1 MRREVQQYGERLQVE
16 PLRSSWKS
24 MVVISGSSRSQASW
38 WRKKD
43 AIRGTSSN
51 KSSDSGSG
59 SWQWRQKI

>member
-1 MRREVQQYGERLQVE
+1 MRREVQQYGERLQVQQ
-16 PLRSSWKS
+16 SV
-24 MVVISGSSRSQASW
+24 VVISGSSRSQASW
-38 WRKKD
+38 CRKKD

>member
-1 MRREVQQYGERLQVE
+1 MQQYGERLQVQQ
-16 PLRSSWKS
+16 SV
-24 MVVISGSSRSQASW
+24 VVISGSSRSQASW
-38 WRKKD
+38 CRKKD